1 MAGDTGNSNSN
12 WAATLERILEDPNSV
27 GKEEATSCLVA
38 VMEDSGLEW
47 SPWGERGALFR
58 RVVFT
63 FNDDNKTVVWQGRGE
78 GIFVSMLE
86 NELSEDGPFPYGSLE
101 ESHFCFSADAN
112 GWRHAGE
119 LNVQE
124 IVRQLESEIGSAT
137 LILPWL
143 DFGIDVADDDVDAF
157 IGTHYPEAED
167 EDSELRTEAE
177 LLYTLYSRIGE
188 ESLELPDALGEVIYD
203 HGDMHMPR
211 HSGVGRFN
219 AFLNQLE
226 AKHNW
231 GIVFDECCGSCS
243 SESVDAIR
251 SEEGKE
257 DSPVFITWAQNADGA
272 WGTSGW
278 VNHMDS
284 HPDEREREVI
294 KEVAEQNGLH
304 VELELDG
311 DGKPNGIVIITSV

>member
-1 MAGDTGNSNSN
+1 MTENTSNSGSD
-12 WAATLERILEDPNSV
+12 WTVTLERILEYPNSV
-27 GKEEATSCLVA
+27 GKDEAISCLVS

-58 RVVFT
+58 RIVFT
-63 FNDDNKTVVWQGRGE
+63 FNDDYKTLVWQGREE
-78 GIFVSMLE
+78 GIFVSMAE
-86 NELSEDGPFPYGSLE
+86 NELREDSPFPYRSLD
-101 ESHFCFSADAN
+101 ESHFQFSAYAN
-112 GWRHAGE
+112 GWRHSGD
-119 LNVQE
+119 LKVQE
-124 IVRQLESEIGSAT
+124 IVRQLEDEIGSAT

-143 DFGIDVADDDVDAF
+143 DFGVDVADDDVDAF
-157 IGTHYPEAED
+157 IETYYPEAED

-211 HSGVGRFN
+211 YSGAGRLN
-219 AFLNQLE
+219 AFLNDLE
-226 AKHNW
+226 SKHNW

-243 SESVDAIR
+243 SNSVDEIR

-272 WGTSGW
+272 WGTDGW

-294 KEVAEQNGLH
+294 KEVAEENGLRFA
-304 VELELDG
+304 LELDG